1 MNKIKDRPIYGFTVR
16 QILSFLAIG
25 IIGVPVY
32 IILMNNHI
40 DTTISCLIICFMAIP
55 IFFIGTYEDVHGRYL
70 EKIIKDKVRL
80 MFLTS
85 SERPFATN
93 NSFDAIRKQ
102 RKLEEK
108 YDQMVRDGKKRLEE
122 RKKISS
128 RRKEK
133 IKRILRINSK
143 KGMTKKDA

>member
-1 MNKIKDRPIYGFTVR
+1 
-16 QILSFLAIG
+16 
-25 IIGVPVY
+25 
-32 IILMNNHI
+32 
-40 DTTISCLIICFMAIP
+40 
-55 IFFIGTYEDVHGRYL
+55 
-70 EKIIKDKVRL
+70 

-108 YDQMVRDGKKRLEE
+108 YDQMVRDEKKRLEE